1 MKDGTTRMA
10 YKAEHAVDLDT
21 DIVVAATVHP
31 GNAPDTQTIIDTA
44 IDAAVNAE
52 QAGVENDLQG
62 ERPPRPSPRGGRG
75 GLGERVSGAA
85 GRRPTAAS
93 CGAWRAWPT

>member
-31 GNAPDTQTIIDTA
+31 GTAADTATVIDTA
-44 IDAAVNAE
+44 IGNAALDASAGTAARARND
-52 QAGVENDLQG
+52 AGVQYPTPD
-62 ERPPRPSPRGGRG
+62 GR
-75 GLGERVSGAA
+75 
-85 GRRPTAAS
+85 
-93 CGAWRAWPT
+93 